1 MASAHEG
8 SAMNPLSDDSDHT
21 SCRTAAPRTGERC
34 APGVREVAEGDLPQL
49 LRLDRAVFQGAAYP
63 FFVMRQLFDVHR
75 EHLLVLEGP
84 GGEERG
90 EGRGEEYGEGPG
102 NGTAPGGPH
111 LVGYVLAGVVPGG
124 KDAWILGLGVE
135 PAERGHGHGRRLL
148 RAGLA
153 RLTDHGVGEVRLS
166 VEPANHAAIRLYRS
180 FGFTEAGRRDDYF
193 GPQEDRLLMS
203 LLLR

>member
-1 MASAHEG
+1 
-8 SAMNPLSDDSDHT
+8 MNPLSGDRNHR
-21 SCRTAAPRTGERC
+21 SCRTAAPRTGERYT
-34 APGVREVAEGDLPQL
+34 PGVREVSEGDLPQL

-75 EHLLVLEGP
+75 EHLLVLEAP
-84 GGEERG
+84 GG
-90 EGRGEEYGEGPG
+90 EGRGESPGEGPG
-102 NGTAPGGPH
+102 KGCASGGPR
-111 LVGYVLAGVVPGG
+111 LLGYVLAGVVPGG
-124 KDAWILGLGVE
+124 KSAWILGLGVE

-193 GPQEDRLLMS
+193 GPHEDRLIMA
-203 LLLR
+203 LLLH

>member
-1 MASAHEG
+1 
-8 SAMNPLSDDSDHT
+8 MNPLSDDRNHR
-21 SCRTAAPRTGERC
+21 SCRTAAPRPGERY
-34 APGVREVAEGDLPQL
+34 APGVRECRDIREARGVREVREVSEGDLPQL

-84 GGEERG
+84 GEAGQG
-90 EGRGEEYGEGPG
+90 GPG
-102 NGTAPGGPH
+102 QGTAPCGPR
-111 LVGYVLAGVVPGG
+111 LLGYVLAGVVPGG
-124 KDAWILGLGVE
+124 KGAWILGLGVE

-166 VEPANHAAIRLYRS
+166 VEPANDAAIRLYRS

-193 GPQEDRLLMS
+193 GPHEDRLIMS

>member
-1 MASAHEG
+1 
-8 SAMNPLSDDSDHT
+8 MNPLSDDSDHT
-21 SCRTAAPRTGERC
+21 SCRTAAPRTGERY

-84 GGEERG
+84 GA
-90 EGRGEEYGEGPG
+90 EGRGEGPG
-102 NGTAPGGPH
+102 KGIAPGGPR

-193 GPQEDRLLMS
+193 GPDEDRLLMS

>member
-1 MASAHEG
+1 
-8 SAMNPLSDDSDHT
+8 MNPLSDDRNHR
-21 SCRTAAPRTGERC
+21 SCRTTAPRTGERY
-34 APGVREVAEGDLPQL
+34 APGVRECRDIRQAREVREVSEGDLPQL

-84 GGEERG
+84 GGEGSGVES
-90 EGRGEEYGEGPG
+90 GEGP
-102 NGTAPGGPH
+102 APGGPR
-111 LVGYVLAGVVPGG
+111 LLGYVLAGVVPGG

-180 FGFTEAGRRDDYF
+180 FGFIEAGRRDDYF
-193 GPQEDRLLMS
+193 GPHEDRLIMS

>member
-1 MASAHEG
+1 
-8 SAMNPLSDDSDHT
+8 MNPLSDDRNHR
-21 SCRTAAPRTGERC
+21 SCRTTAPRTGERY
-34 APGVREVAEGDLPQL
+34 APGVRECRDIRQPREVREVSEGDLPQL

-84 GGEERG
+84 GDTGPGG
-90 EGRGEEYGEGPG
+90 EGSGEKPGEGP
-102 NGTAPGGPH
+102 APGGPR
-111 LVGYVLAGVVPGG
+111 LLGYVLAGVVPGG

-135 PAERGHGHGRRLL
+135 PAERGHGYGRRLL

-180 FGFTEAGRRDDYF
+180 FGFIEAGRRDDYF
-193 GPQEDRLLMS
+193 GPHEDRLIMS
-203 LLLR
+203 LPLR